1 MLVLRYVDAVAA
13 ASIPALVRHAT
24 IGDAAD
30 IAAIY
35 RPYVLDSVIS
45 FEEVAPRAD
54 EIEQRMLAIP
64 KLPWLVATRDQRV
77 AGYAYASKHRERAA
91 YRWSVDVSV
100 YLDSRERGRGT
111 GRAPYE
117 RLLPEVRDLGYVNAY
132 AGIALPNDASVRLHE
147 AIGFTMVGVFRTVG
161 FKRQVW
167 RDVGW
172 WQLTLVEPP
181 LTPSE
186 PRPWTPST
194 ASDANS

>member
-1 MLVLRYVDAVAA
+1 M
-13 ASIPALVRHAT
+13 RHAT
-24 IGDAAD
+24 IGDTAD

-45 FEEVAPRAD
+45 FEEVPPRAD

-64 KLPWLVATRDQRV
+64 RLPWLVATRDQRV
-77 AGYAYASKHRERAA
+77 VGYSYASRHRERAA

-100 YLDSRERGRGT
+100 YLDSRERGRAT
-111 GRAPYE
+111 GRALYE
-117 RLLPEVRDLGYVNAY
+117 RLLSEVRDLGYVCAY

-147 AIGFTMVGVFRTVG
+147 AMGFTLVGVFRTVG
-161 FKRQVW
+161 FKQQAW

-172 WQLTLVEPP
+172 WQLMLVEPP

-186 PRPWTPST
+186 PRPWTPNPST
-194 ASDANS
+194 ASGAHS